1 MIATCGTMAVYSS
14 RNVRIGSAAADPAG
28 QHRRLTGPSLP
39 PGRSTDDPVR
49 PPKARRRATA
59 ALRPRGV
66 FAGTRG
72 PEPPCPRCDAPRRD
86 VDAAHDVGR
95 PVECDG
101 RERADREA
109 DLGGA
114 RPAPRV
120 VPVDVDQKRGDLG
133 RLSEA
138 PVRWRRS
145 RLSRGTSRG
154 EPTRRRRLGH
164 RVQAGAGGEILR
176 RPRTAVEGD
185 DRLAPPGFT
194 PYNRPVNIARTKVRG
209 SQRKEPVL
217 EPESLAL
224 RFQVDGSS
232 ARLAAR

>member
-1 MIATCGTMAVYSS
+1 MTASYPSS
-14 RNVRIGSAAADPAG
+14 PSVRTTLRAS
-28 QHRRLTGPSLP
+28 
-39 PGRSTDDPVR
+39 RSTR
-49 PPKARRRATA
+49 STSARKTVTFRRAESIWRRGVAISAGESA

-95 PVECDG
+95 PVEGDG

-154 EPTRRRRLGH
+154 EPTRRQRLGH

-185 DRLAPPGFT
+185 DRLAPPGS
-194 PYNRPVNIARTKVRG
+194 PR
-209 SQRKEPVL
+209 
-217 EPESLAL
+217 
-224 RFQVDGSS
+224 
-232 ARLAAR
+232 